1 MFSFLLG
8 IPRSGFAGSKVNMFN
23 LLRNCRT
30 FPTWLHH
37 FTFPLAM
44 YECSNFSTSLSTLVT
59 IYLFYYNHSTGFY
72 CGFKN
77 KFIYLFIFLFIYLQ
91 LCQIFVAV
99 RGLSLVAVSGGYSL
113 LRCAG
118 FSLSC
123 FLLLQSVGSRHAGF
137 SSCGT
142 WARQLW
148 LAGSRAQAQQLWHT
162 GLVAPWHVGSSR
174 TRARTRV
181 PCIGTWILNHCA
193 TREALYCG
201 FDLYFPD
208 G

>member
-1 MFSFLLG
+1 MLQHLLVFHLFLLTNNIPLYGYTTCYLSIHQFMDICVVSTFCLLWILLWRFMSKFFCGPMFSFLLG

-77 KFIYLFIFLFIYLQ
+77 KFIYLFIFLFIYLW
-91 LCQIFVAV
+91 LC
-99 RGLSLVAVSGGYSL
+99 
-113 LRCAG
+113 
-118 FSLSC
+118 
-123 FLLLQSVGSRHAGF
+123 
-137 SSCGT
+137 
-142 WARQLW
+142 
-148 LAGSRAQAQQLWHT
+148 
-162 GLVAPWHVGSSR
+162 
-174 TRARTRV
+174 
-181 PCIGTWILNHCA
+181 
-193 TREALYCG
+193 
-201 FDLYFPD
+201 
-208 G
+208 